1 MATTAFPV
9 RQAEDGTG
17 CTDVAMRK
25 IMGALYPGRG
35 IVSGLAVTGGATAA
49 YSVAPGVAVCSKG
62 EGDGNT
68 LAYCEGGTVA
78 CSANAGSYPRRDV
91 VWVTSHDLTQGDP
104 DNLVTLGVTEGTPAA
119 APVDPEAPSYATP
132 LAVMEIPAGAA
143 DTSQAAVVSTGGY
156 AIPYGACTGLLVKRR
171 YITNANVN
179 ISKQKT
185 LMSQYFDLPTDR
197 TVTFKCGT
205 CMTPRDR
212 DTSSTSSSKG
222 EARVNVYVYL
232 DGEQVAWLSN
242 YCDEWATMRVAEVTV
257 TVPAGRHLARMDV
270 KAGTDWTT
278 ARFWYSANGSY
289 PGQSFQAFDMGP
301 VVATGESS

>member
-49 YSVAPGVAVCSKG
+49 YAVAPGVAVCSKG
-62 EGDGNT
+62 EGDGNV
-68 LAYCEGGTVA
+68 LAYCEGGAVA
-78 CSANAGSYPRRDV
+78 CSANAGSYARRDV

-104 DNLVTLGVTEGTPAA
+104 DNLVTLGVTEGEPSA
-119 APVDPEAPSYATP
+119 APVDPEPPSYATP
-132 LAVMEIPAGAA
+132 LATVELPAGAA

-156 AIPYGACTGLLVKRR
+156 AIPYGACTGLLVNRR
-171 YITNANVN
+171 YISNKDIK
-179 ISKQKT
+179 ISTQKT

-197 TVTFKCGT
+197 TVTFKCAT
-205 CMTPRDR
+205 CMTPKDR
-212 DTSSTSSSKG
+212 EAGGAQSVG

-232 DGEQVAWLSN
+232 DGEQIAWLST
-242 YCDEWATMRVAEVTV
+242 YADEWATPRWTEYTT

-270 KAGTDWTT
+270 KSASDWTT
-278 ARFWYSANGSY
+278 ARFWCYSGA
-289 PGQSFQAFDMGP
+289 PDGQRFQAFDMGP
-301 VVATGESS
+301 VVAAGESS